1 MENGDKYKKCPYC
14 GEEILQE
21 AIKCRYCLSW
31 LDTGGNDEKKGESR
45 RQNTDCVNDYSAA
58 GSPKEEQQRYEV
70 YYPKADLGRRFL
82 AWLLDAVIAGI
93 WGIFL
98 IPLSLMAFRVGDIF
112 TNRYYGYYNPF
123 DHFPHFFD
131 FPRFG
136 IALLILLIAAAWYLF
151 YTLFKDGLGNGQSLG
166 KRAAGLM
173 VVQLEENVPC
183 GYGAS
188 ALRNIIKIALNL
200 LPFFGSFL
208 VEPILV
214 LANARGQR
222 LGDMAAQTQVINA
235 DYYRPNNNNSL
246 E

>member
-1 MENGDKYKKCPYC
+1 M
-14 GEEILQE
+14 
-21 AIKCRYCLSW
+21 
-31 LDTGGNDEKKGESR
+31 
-45 RQNTDCVNDYSAA
+45 
-58 GSPKEEQQRYEV
+58 
-70 YYPKADLGRRFL
+70 
-82 AWLLDAVIAGI
+82 
-93 WGIFL
+93 
-98 IPLSLMAFRVGDIF
+98 RVGDIF

-200 LPFFGSFL
+200 LPFFAPSW
-208 VEPILV
+208 
-214 LANARGQR
+214 
-222 LGDMAAQTQVINA
+222 
-235 DYYRPNNNNSL
+235 
-246 E
+246 

>member
-45 RQNTDCVNDYSAA
+45 GQNTDCVNDYSAA

-93 WGIFL
+93 GGIFL

-136 IALLILLIAAAWYLF
+136 IALLILLIAAACIF
-151 YTLFKDGLGNGQSLG
+151 YAFQGRLGNGRAWEKG
-166 KRAAGLM
+166 RRPHGCAVGRKRALW
-173 VVQLEENVPC
+173 
-183 GYGAS
+183 
-188 ALRNIIKIALNL
+188 LRRICAAQRYKNSLNL
-200 LPFFGSFL
+200 YRFWLLPGRA
-208 VEPILV
+208 ILV
-214 LANARGQR
+214 LANARGKA
-222 LGDMAAQTQVINA
+222 G
-235 DYYRPNNNNSL
+235 
-246 E
+246 